1 MRELFR
7 QAADHAADYRESVG
21 ERRVGA
27 TKTFADKRGDFER
40 PLGSAGRPA
49 GEIVDELVRIADS
62 GLVSTTGPRY
72 FGFVVGGAL
81 PAATAAE
88 ILAAGWDQN
97 AWSSVLSPT
106 AAAAEQVAG
115 GWLKELLGLPADA
128 STGFVTGAQAA
139 NTVGLAA
146 ARNHVLSR
154 AGWNVETDGLNGA
167 PRVRILAGEERHAT
181 VDRSLRLLGFG
192 SNTLELIKTSA
203 NGAID
208 LDDLRTRLSG
218 NQDPLIVCLQAGNVN
233 TGAADPLREACE
245 IIRQHTPAPGSGPIS
260 PASGSGRASWV
271 HVDGAFGLWA
281 AASPELRH
289 QVDGLELADSW
300 GCDGHKWLNLPYD
313 SGFIFTAHPEAH
325 LAALAYSAS
334 YLLKSADQEPGDF
347 ALESSRRARG
357 LAVWAGLQEL
367 GRDGVTEVVDR
378 CCALARRFAE
388 QLQAA
393 GCEIGNE
400 VVLNQVLVSFGSD
413 SETDRVITEV
423 QNAGVCWMGG
433 TTWRARRYMRIS
445 VSNHLTTEQDVD
457 LATAS
462 ILEARS
468 SQ

>member
-1 MRELFR
+1 VRELFR

-27 TKTFADKRGDFER
+27 AKTFADQRADFQR
-40 PLGSAGRPA
+40 PLGAAGQPA
-49 GEIVDELVRIADS
+49 GEIIDELVRIADG

-115 GWLKELLGLPADA
+115 DWLKELLGLPTSA
-128 STGFVTGAQAA
+128 SAGFVTGAQAA

-146 ARNHVLSR
+146 ARNHVLTQ
-154 AGWNVETDGLNGA
+154 AGWNVEADGLNGA
-167 PRVRILAGEERHAT
+167 PRVRILTGDERHAT
-181 VDRSLRLLGFG
+181 IDRSLRLLGFG
-192 SNTLELIKTSA
+192 SNSLELVKTSA
-203 NGAID
+203 NGVID
-208 LDDLRTRLSG
+208 LADLRTRLTG

-245 IIRQHTPAPGSGPIS
+245 IIRQHS

-313 SGFIFTAHPEAH
+313 SGFIFTAHPESH

-334 YLLKSADQEPGDF
+334 YLLKSSDREPGDF

-388 QLQAA
+388 QLQTA

-413 SETDRVITEV
+413 TETDRVIAAV
-423 QNAGVCWMGG
+423 QEAGVCWMGG
-433 TTWRARRYMRIS
+433 TTWRGRRYMRIS
-445 VSNHLTTEQDVD
+445 VSNHLTTEHDID

-468 SQ
+468 S

>member
-21 ERRVGA
+21 ERRAGA
-27 TKTFADKRGDFER
+27 AKTFAEMRVDFQR

-49 GEIVDELVRIADS
+49 GEIVDELVRIADG

-115 GWLKELLGLPADA
+115 GWLKELLGLPAGA
-128 STGFVTGAQAA
+128 SAGFVTGAQAA
-139 NTVGLAA
+139 NTVGMAA
-146 ARNHVLSR
+146 ARNHVLAR
-154 AGWNVETDGLNGA
+154 AGWNVEADGLNGA

-192 SNTLELIKTSA
+192 SISLELVKTAA

-208 LDDLRTRLSG
+208 LDDLRTRLAG

-233 TGAADPLREACE
+233 TGATDPLRDACE
-245 IIRQHTPAPGSGPIS
+245 IIRRHS
-260 PASGSGRASWV
+260 PEASWV

-281 AASPELRH
+281 AVSPSLRH

-325 LAALAYSAS
+325 LAALVYSAS
-334 YLLKSADQEPGDF
+334 YLLKSANQEPGDF

-357 LAVWAGLQEL
+357 LAVWAWLQQL
-367 GRDGVTEVVDR
+367 GRDGATEVVDR

-393 GCEIGNE
+393 GCAIGNE

-413 SETDRVITEV
+413 TETDRVITEV

-433 TTWRARRYMRIS
+433 TTWRGRRYMRIS
-445 VSNHLTTEQDVD
+445 VSNHLTTEHDID
-457 LATAS
+457 LATTS
-462 ILEARS
+462 ILESRS